1 MFADTTILRDFPF
14 GKNQPVKSADN
25 LYIRILKKKK
35 VALDEIKKS
44 EDQIYWFKLS
54 DWVTEPAA
62 IFVCT

>member
-44 EDQIYWFKLS
+44 EDQIY
-54 DWVTEPAA
+54 
-62 IFVCT
+62 